1 MEVQISQ
8 FVPIVSSKLLAY
20 HVIKDE
26 RLVSKVEG
34 KTNFFDSRRLQAVR
48 NRDCCLEII
57 DVRCNLKQFDGL
69 T

>member
-1 MEVQISQ
+1 VEVQISQ

-34 KTNFFDSRRLQAVR
+34 KTNFFEAPTGCQ
-48 NRDCCLEII
+48 EP
-57 DVRCNLKQFDGL
+57 GL
-69 T
+69 LFGNH